1 MELIHEKFGTIRA
14 IERDATFW
22 FCAKDVCDALDYED
36 HKVALRKLD
45 DDEKGAYILPSP
57 GGPQEML
64 TVNESGLYALILRSN
79 KPRAR
84 EFRKWV
90 TNEVLPS
97 LRRTG
102 RYEMPRIY
110 QVQIDDPPL
119 KWVKGILAVRVR
131 WLIEQGCFSE
141 REYKYLKS
149 QSRLNIVQR
158 ACHNRPAMV
167 AFDSLPADIKQRA
180 SEAYSRYQPQ
190 ITKLELKGID
200 LGDAPVRNINDVK
213 PQIVN
218 KWA

>member
-45 DDEKGAYILPSP
+45 DDEKGEYILPSP

-102 RYEMPRIY
+102 RYEMRRSY
-110 QVQIDDPPL
+110 ANDEPPL
-119 KWVKGILAVRVR
+119 QYIYNVLCARVNWMVDIGAISWPYYNKLSQTGRIWRVR
-131 WLIEQGCFSE
+131 RGGPGQ
-141 REYKYLKS
+141 Y
-149 QSRLNIVQR
+149 
-158 ACHNRPAMV
+158 AMV
-167 AFDSLPADIKQRA
+167 AVISLPPDMRSKVLT
-180 SEAYSRYQPQ
+180 EAAGYFGQQPA
-190 ITKLELKGID
+190 ELM
-200 LGDAPVRNINDVK
+200 DVELIRE
-213 PQIVN
+213 PTRLL
-218 KWA
+218 